1 MRLRTIAQQYD
12 SGLSQSEKIMATN
25 NNSKRTWMIIGGAV
39 VLIFGGLFLAKKMEW
54 IGKVE
59 PTEVEFAKVS
69 RSTIIEKVSASGKI
83 QPEVEVKL
91 SPDVSGEIVSLNVA
105 EGDSV
110 VAGQEL
116 LKIRPDNYVSLLAR
130 AEAQMNATKANME
143 QSKAVLAQSEA
154 RLSKAKIDYDRNAK
168 LHNDKVISDADFDQ
182 FVSAYTVAKQD
193 LEAAKANV
201 NAANYNV
208 KSSQATL
215 KEAKT
220 NLTKTTI
227 YAPQSGIISKLN
239 VELGERVVGTSQM
252 AGTEMLRIANL
263 NKMEVRVNV
272 NENDITRVSI
282 GDTVLIDVDAFS
294 SSERKFKGVVYEIA
308 SSANSSGTASAVS
321 NDAVTEFEVKIR
333 VLRSS
338 YADLIKGKL
347 SYPLKPGMTA
357 SVEILTNRKE
367 NIATVPL
374 SSVTTREIGAE
385 VKEGEKKEEDGTNAT
400 NSNDALEAKKRK
412 ENTKEVVFVME
423 KGKAKMIQVKTGIS
437 DFENIE
443 IVSGLKE
450 GQEIIAGPY
459 ATVAKKLKEGDLVK
473 KKDPKAA
480 EKAADKK

>member
-1 MRLRTIAQQYD
+1 
-12 SGLSQSEKIMATN
+12 
-25 NNSKRTWMIIGGAV
+25 
-39 VLIFGGLFLAKKMEW
+39 
-54 IGKVE
+54 
-59 PTEVEFAKVS
+59 
-69 RSTIIEKVSASGKI
+69 
-83 QPEVEVKL
+83 
-91 SPDVSGEIVSLNVA
+91 
-105 EGDSV
+105 
-110 VAGQEL
+110 
-116 LKIRPDNYVSLLAR
+116 
-130 AEAQMNATKANME
+130 
-143 QSKAVLAQSEA
+143 VLAQSEA

-168 LHNDKVISDADFDQ
+168 LHKDKVISDADFDQ

-308 SSANSSGTASAVS
+308 SSANSSGTASVVS

-385 VKEGEKKEEDGTNAT
+385 VKEGEKKEEDGTNST
-400 NSNDALEAKKRK
+400 NANDALEAKKRK

-443 IVSGLKE
+443 IVSGLKD
-450 GQEIIAGPY
+450 GQEIISGPY

>member
-1 MRLRTIAQQYD
+1 
-12 SGLSQSEKIMATN
+12 MATN

-168 LHNDKVISDADFDQ
+168 LHKDKVISDADFDQ

-374 SSVTTREIGAE
+374 SAVTTREIGAE

-443 IVSGLKE
+443 IVTGLKD

>member
-1 MRLRTIAQQYD
+1 
-12 SGLSQSEKIMATN
+12 MATN
-25 NNSKRTWMIIGGAV
+25 NNSKRTWMIIGGVV
-39 VLIFGGLFLAKKMEW
+39 VLIFGGLFLSKKMEW

-59 PTEVEFAKVS
+59 PTEVEFAKAS

-143 QSKAVLAQSEA
+143 QSKAVLAQSDA

-168 LHNDKVISDADFDQ
+168 LHKDKVISDADFDQ
-182 FVSAYTVAKQD
+182 FLSAYTVAKQD

-208 KSSQATL
+208 KSSEAAL

-308 SSANSSGTASAVS
+308 SSANSSGASAVS

-367 NIATVPL
+367 NTLTVPL
-374 SSVTTREIGAE
+374 SSVTTREIGA
-385 VKEGEKKEEDGTNAT
+385 VAMGEKKEEDGANST
-400 NSNDALEAKKRK
+400 NSNDAMEAKKRK

-443 IVSGLKE
+443 IVNGLKD

>member
-1 MRLRTIAQQYD
+1 MK
-12 SGLSQSEKIMATN
+12 GK
-25 NNSKRTWMIIGGAV
+25 KTWYIIGAAV
-39 VLIFGGLFLAKKMEW
+39 VLIFGGLALAKKMEW

-59 PTEVEFAKVS
+59 PTEVEYTKVA
-69 RSTIIEKVSASGKI
+69 RGTIVEKVSASGKI
-83 QPEVEVKL
+83 QPEVEVKV

-130 AEAQMNATKANME
+130 AEAQVNAQKAGSE

-154 RLSKAKIDYDRNAK
+154 RLSKAKIDFDRNDR
-168 LHNDKVISDADFDQ
+168 LHKDKVISDADFDQ
-182 FVSAYTVAKQD
+182 FQSAYIVAKQD

-201 NAANYNV
+201 KAANFNV
-208 KSSQATL
+208 KSAEAAF

-263 NKMEVRVNV
+263 NNMEVRVNV
-272 NENDITRVSI
+272 NENDITRVSL
-282 GDTVLIDVDAFS
+282 GDTVMIDVDAFS
-294 SSERKFKGVVYEIA
+294 SSDRKFMGVVYEVA
-308 SSANSSGTASAVS
+308 SSANSSGTAAAVS

-338 YADLIKGKL
+338 YADLIQGKL

-357 SVEILTNRKE
+357 SVEILTNRKS
-367 NIATVPL
+367 NILTVPL
-374 SSVTTREIGAE
+374 ASVTTRELGAE
-385 VKEGEKKEEDGTNAT
+385 KKSEGDKPSEDGAAVKTQDDANA
-400 NSNDALEAKKRK
+400 ERKRK
-412 ENTKEVVFVME
+412 ENIREVVFVEE
-423 KGKAKMIQVKTGIS
+423 KGKVKQVEVKTGIS
-437 DFENIE
+437 DFEHIE
-443 IVSGLKE
+443 IVSGLKD
-450 GQEIIAGPY
+450 GQQIISGPY
-459 ATVAKKLKEGDLVK
+459 ATVAKKLNAGDLVK
-473 KKDPKAA
+473 KKE
-480 EKAADKK
+480 EKKKSDK